1 MRRDKIK
8 SNCIW
13 KEIVSGPSTQ
23 TKLLNDDNPRQGS
36 SLVVKNMLHI
46 EKSIPYNDIPEILFA
61 IATSKI
67 PIYFYTTLECLCFD
81 ELYLL

>member
-13 KEIVSGPSTQ
+13 KEIVGGPSTQ

-46 EKSIPYNDIPEILFA
+46 EKSISYNDIQGILFA
-61 IATSKI
+61 TSTSKI
-67 PIYFYTTLECLCFD
+67 PIYFYTTLECLCFGK
-81 ELYLL
+81 LYLL